1 MGEGRRRAVLDN
13 TIDPEVNEVLFPKW
27 LIGTTVALLALA
39 AGAAGCGSGDSS
51 SPTVLKVGVSESGK
65 QTTFSAPAST
75 EGGLV
80 ELKLTNEGK
89 APHGAQLVRYTGSH
103 TAKEALEELES
114 ENEKTPDWLRAEGG
128 IGGVAP
134 GEVGTA
140 TVNLEAGNF
149 LISDAAA
156 FGEKPASTEIKVTE
170 GDDGDL
176 PSTPGEVVA
185 EEAGHDKYAWDVSG
199 LKAGRS
205 QITFNSEGEK
215 AIHLIIAAP
224 IKGKAPP
231 LSQIKKEFA
240 APNGP
245 PPSYLDFENAQ
256 STAVLDGG
264 KSQTTEIDLKPGKY
278 LFFCPLTDRDGGKPH
293 DQEGLLSVE
302 TVK

>member
-1 MGEGRRRAVLDN
+1 MNA
-13 TIDPEVNEVLFPKW
+13 IQPEVNEVFFPKW
-27 LIGTTVALLALA
+27 LIGATIAMLALA
-39 AGAAGCGSGDSS
+39 AGAAGCGSSGDSNS
-51 SPTVLKVGVSESGK
+51 ATVLKVGVSESGK
-65 QTTFSAPAST
+65 KAAFSAPGST

-89 APHGAQLVRYTGSH
+89 APHGAQLVRYTGDH
-103 TAKEALEELES
+103 TAKEATEELES

-128 IGGVAP
+128 IGGVGP

-140 TVNLEAGNF
+140 TLNLEAGNF

-170 GDDGDL
+170 GDSGDL

-185 EEAGHDKYAWDVSG
+185 EETGHDKYAWDVSG
-199 LKAGRS
+199 LKAGKS
-205 QITFNSEGEK
+205 QITFDSEGDK

-224 IKGKAPP
+224 LKGKVPP
-231 LSQIKKEFA
+231 LAQIKKELA
-240 APNGP
+240 SQNGP
-245 PPSYLDFENAQ
+245 PPSYLDFESAQ

-264 KSQTTEIDLKPGKY
+264 KSQTTDINLKAGKY
-278 LFFCPLTDRDGGKPH
+278 LLFCPLTDRDGGKSH
-293 DQEGLLSVE
+293 DQEGLLAIE